1 MNDETI
7 PEHYIADDGHRIA
20 APTYE
25 ALMQCQLIMA
35 SAETGQT
42 GPTLIE
48 PGEHFTTES
57 IPCQQ
62 WKPLNRAAGE
72 RMEAWLASLP
82 MDGKNIP
89 QELISEA
96 AYQLRPREGD
106 EEFPI
111 AQWWPHV
118 LRLAAKLADTR
129 RGRVAAPTPG
139 FRPMAANVS
148 PMPFASTSSAYPSEA
163 GRAPVA
169 QQQPQ
174 NTAGMTARAQRQQ
187 RGAKPAMP
195 GANVT
200 PTPSTAA
207 G

>member
-48 PGEHFTTES
+48 PGEHFTTEL
-57 IPCQQ
+57 IPCHQ
-62 WKPLNRAAGE
+62 WKPLNRAAAE

-82 MDGKNIP
+82 DGGNNIP

-96 AYQLRPREGD
+96 AYELRPRDGD
-106 EEFPI
+106 PEFPME
-111 AQWWPHV
+111 QWWPHV
-118 LRLAAKLADTR
+118 LRLAAKKAEAR
-129 RGRVAAPTPG
+129 RGRIATPTAG
-139 FRPMAANVS
+139 FRPMAQNQL
-148 PMPFASTSSAYPSEA
+148 PMPFAAMSSAYPTEA
-163 GRAPVA
+163 GRAPPA

-174 NTAGMTARAQRQQ
+174 NTVGMAARAQRQG
-187 RGAKPAMP
+187 RAKPAMP